1 MQAIN
6 DNDTAL
12 FAAINKQRA
21 DAGYLTLHE
30 LLALAETDNVVFDPF
45 STLISRLVTFGDGN
59 QFFPNCHIKAMAS
72 GAIAVGSSNTFYAN
86 SSVIS
91 ESGPIIIGDGN
102 QFGEGSFSAKTDI
115 SGASLLIGDQGR
127 YVGQV
132 AVSGRSN
139 LGNGCQILGQITVR
153 DCHLASGQAHTHP
166 VADQRG
172 AVLKGFGAATGIKLL
187 QGEVIK
193 GCGEFAM
200 AGKKMQSFY
209 HPVNSPIK

>member
-21 DAGYLTLHE
+21 DAGYLTLNE
-30 LLALAETDNVVFDPF
+30 LLALADTDNVVFDPF
-45 STLISRLVTFGDGN
+45 STLISRLVTLGDGN

-72 GAIAVGSSNTFYAN
+72 GAIAVGSSNIFYAN
-86 SSVIS
+86 TSLLSEGSS
-91 ESGPIIIGDGN
+91 IIIGDGN
-102 QFGEGSFSAKTDI
+102 QFGEGGFSAKTDTP
-115 SGASLLIGDQGR
+115 GAPLLIGDQGR

-132 AVSGRSN
+132 TVYGKSTF
-139 LGNGCQILGQITVR
+139 GNGCQVLGAITAH
-153 DCHLASGQAHTHP
+153 DCHLASGQPHTHP
-166 VADQRG
+166 VANQRG
-172 AVLKGFGAATGIKLL
+172 AVLKGFGAAVNLNLL

-200 AGKKMQSFY
+200 PDKKMQSFY
-209 HPVNSPIK
+209 HPTAI